1 MLKILSV
8 FSSRQKRRIARMKL
22 NKFEK
27 REKDLW
33 GYWKKDFFS
42 EMGFSACA
50 QEILHPKPSP
60 SLSLSLPS
68 LPFFPPSP
76 SLSFSPSASP
86 SPSLSMPEMPNVPGY
101 QACRSNDSF
110 HPSIFFCFSLSLL
123 LYFAHI
129 LSLSPF
135 LKHWHTMSLNTLSE
149 SNTSLSLASI
159 YSSLAHYTS
168 V

>member
-1 MLKILSV
+1 M
-8 FSSRQKRRIARMKL
+8 KRR
-22 NKFEK
+22 FE
-27 REKDLW
+27 
-33 GYWKKDFFS
+33 
-42 EMGFSACA
+42 MACA
-50 QEILHPKPSP
+50 QQIFP
-60 SLSLSLPS
+60 SLSHPLPHPPHS
-68 LPFFPPSP
+68 YSTPLPRPLP
-76 SLSFSPSASP
+76 
-86 SPSLSMPEMPNVPGY
+86 LSMPEMPNVPGY